1 MERRRFDHLFVELSV
16 ALGELAPRYA
26 LWLRIGELGWTP
38 ETLGRDAVIAF
49 CREDLTQFLG
59 DHGLRLAPRKLRRL
73 IRAVARFDPRYP
85 TPEERMHALFERT
98 LGDR

>member
-26 LWLRIGELGWTP
+26 LWLRLAELGWTP
-38 ETLGRDAVIAF
+38 ETLRRDAVIAF
-49 CREDLTQFLG
+49 CRQDLSGFLA

-73 IRAVARFDPRYP
+73 IRSVARFDPRYP
-85 TPEERMHALFERT
+85 TPEERMNALFERS
-98 LGDR
+98 LGER